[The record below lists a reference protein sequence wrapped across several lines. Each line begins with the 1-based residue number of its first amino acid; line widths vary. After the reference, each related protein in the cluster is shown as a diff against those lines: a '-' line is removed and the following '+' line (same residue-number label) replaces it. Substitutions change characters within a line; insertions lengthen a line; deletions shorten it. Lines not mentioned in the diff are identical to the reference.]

1 MLEEVVAHTLQIITG
16 VLMRNVALLS
26 AVVGVI
32 TLFVVSL
39 TGVVLETL
47 GFTVLRSELDHL
59 YYCGTWCVR
68 FDVSL
73 LVARVG
79 GGYAN
84 AASAG
89 LWYWHCNDDSSIVW
103 DDIGARLLI

>member
-1 MLEEVVAHTLQIITG
+1 M
-16 VLMRNVALLS
+16 
-26 AVVGVI
+26 I

-89 LWYWHCNDDSSIVW
+89 LWCWHCNDDSSIVW
-103 DDIGARLLI
+103 DDIGARLLNLIKGSDV

>member
-1 MLEEVVAHTLQIITG
+1 M
-16 VLMRNVALLS
+16 
-26 AVVGVI
+26 I

-73 LVARVG
+73 LVALVG
-79 GGYAN
+79 GKWNDALYC
-84 AASAG
+84 G
-89 LWYWHCNDDSSIVW
+89 LWYWNCNNDSSLAATTV
-103 DDIGARLLI
+103 GARLLNLIKGSGVCAPYS

>member
-1 MLEEVVAHTLQIITG
+1 M
-16 VLMRNVALLS
+16 S

-59 YYCGTWCVR
+59 YYCGTWCVC
-68 FDVSL
+68 FGFCVVSL
-73 LVARVG
+73 LLSAVHVMVHFIVVYGFGVATMTLV
-79 GGYAN
+79 
-84 AASAG
+84 
-89 LWYWHCNDDSSIVW
+89 
-103 DDIGARLLI
+103 LLLPQSELDYLI

>member
-1 MLEEVVAHTLQIITG
+1 M
-16 VLMRNVALLS
+16 
-26 AVVGVI
+26 I

-79 GGYAN
+79 GRWLNGSYCGLWCWTLN
-84 AASAG
+84 NASAD
-89 LWYWHCNDDSSIVW
+89 YYDNF
-103 DDIGARLLI
+103 GARLLNLIKGSGVCAPYS